1 MTFRE
6 DETDQFPFN
15 NTDRGVY
22 LRTGEGMTPFP
33 TPSPSP
39 APLSSSVDSPRR
51 YPNGIP
57 ACIPAIERD
66 FHSWLLLLHVADCI
80 LHLIVHC
87 LSSAP
92 EDLQNVDVDSEHPCD
107 KIGIR
112 YDKGLV

>member
-1 MTFRE
+1 M
-6 DETDQFPFN
+6 FPN
-15 NTDRGVY
+15 Y
-22 LRTGEGMTPFP
+22 SIPIL
-33 TPSPSP
+33 SLSHS
-39 APLSSSVDSPRR
+39 PLSSYVDSPRR
-51 YPNGIP
+51 YPSGIP

-92 EDLQNVDVDSEHPCD
+92 EDLQNVDVDSEHPYD
-107 KIGIR
+107 KIGIM